1 MSHRI
6 RSRTTRE
13 ERSSWVSLTRGYWR
27 YAGGAQ
33 TLLSWKR
40 GGEIEEMFCAS
51 HYTSKHKERG
61 RFTMI
66 SGIKEASFPEAVP
79 FQLMVNG
86 ELPD

>member
-1 MSHRI
+1 MGVFNTGVLEICWRG
-6 RSRTTRE
+6 TDTAELE
-13 ERSSWVSLTRGYWR
+13 E
-27 YAGGAQ
+27 
-33 TLLSWKR
+33 